1 MFRRSRTTVLKEK
14 AATGKDL
21 AVALAQD
28 KKFRKQLLSAI
39 GHGAVA
45 RRRAASR
52 IGFVAAVSR
61 LSADQKLRRE
71 LRQMT
76 ENLQR
81 AVTRAEKKR
90 SHRLRN
96 SVIIIGLGG
105 AVAAV
110 PQSRRWLSRLVG
122 RGSSPRTITESIEVG
137 APVSTA
143 YNQWTQFE
151 DFPLF
156 MEGVD
161 HVQQLD
167 DTRLHWA
174 ATIAGRKAEWNAKIL
189 EQHPDRQISWISE
202 DGKKTRGTVTFDKRG
217 DARTL
222 IRLSMSYQA
231 EGPLEAVGSAAGL
244 DERRVRGDLERFK
257 DAGGPP
263 GSTHAGHR
271 RLAALHDLLGR
282 EVLLVRGD
290 LPLVPERIRD
300 LAEAVAPELV
310 LDRHRDRRARIDRLL
325 NDLVDILDVQ
335 EDAHGC
341 ATELLR
347 RRQGRLRHWI
357 GEHEHGVADLQLGV
371 SDGVPRTRHA
381 PTLLCTERP
390 LVELDRLRRVFNGEG
405 RGEGVIVLGNRFC
418 HGPPFRSSA
427 RRGASANFRS
437 FAPGT
442 STQP

>member
-1 MFRRSRTTVLKEK
+1 MTRAPSSGVSCCFSTALRTSFTSLSATCHFGSIVAPNSVGFIAANWCTSEGVTVPAMATTPSWVGDGTRPILPGPRRPCACPSRKLRTSTRRVFRSLRAFSGNRVGWHRCGYEFEHRTRMGGLGMFRRSRTTVLKEK

-39 GHGAVA
+39 GHGAVG

-110 PQSRRWLSRLVG
+110 PQSRRWLSSLVG

-174 ATIAGRKAEWNAKIL
+174 ATIAGRKAEW
-189 EQHPDRQISWISE
+189 
-202 DGKKTRGTVTFDKRG
+202 
-217 DARTL
+217 
-222 IRLSMSYQA
+222 
-231 EGPLEAVGSAAGL
+231 
-244 DERRVRGDLERFK
+244 
-257 DAGGPP
+257 
-263 GSTHAGHR
+263 
-271 RLAALHDLLGR
+271 
-282 EVLLVRGD
+282 
-290 LPLVPERIRD
+290 
-300 LAEAVAPELV
+300 
-310 LDRHRDRRARIDRLL
+310 
-325 NDLVDILDVQ
+325 
-335 EDAHGC
+335 
-341 ATELLR
+341 
-347 RRQGRLRHWI
+347 
-357 GEHEHGVADLQLGV
+357 
-371 SDGVPRTRHA
+371 
-381 PTLLCTERP
+381 
-390 LVELDRLRRVFNGEG
+390 
-405 RGEGVIVLGNRFC
+405 
-418 HGPPFRSSA
+418 
-427 RRGASANFRS
+427 
-437 FAPGT
+437 
-442 STQP
+442 